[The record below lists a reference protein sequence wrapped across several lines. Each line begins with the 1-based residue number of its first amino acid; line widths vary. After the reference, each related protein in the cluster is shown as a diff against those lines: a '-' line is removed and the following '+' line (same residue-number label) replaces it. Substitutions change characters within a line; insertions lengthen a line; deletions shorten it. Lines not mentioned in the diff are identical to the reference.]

1 MSLSNFS
8 IKKPATTTMIMIAMI
23 FFGYLGLTKMPVEMM
38 PSTSYPMARI
48 SIKWDGAAP
57 DDVNDMITKKIEDI
71 LPNIDGITE
80 YNSTSELGESQIDVN
95 FDYGTDI
102 ETKITLIQNEINQIS
117 NKLPDDIADP
127 VIREQSTSGIP
138 VMVLMLVGGDPMEM
152 RTYAN
157 ATVKPL
163 IERIDGVSQVLIKGG
178 QEQEVLVE
186 VDPEKLDNYN
196 IGIED
201 ISSIIS
207 EANVNIPGGTLMEGE
222 KEYIIR
228 VEGELSTLEEISDI
242 VLKNSNGKLLK
253 LKDVADVKMSMK
265 DKDSIFRNSGKDAL
279 ALIITKT
286 DNGNSVEVVNSIKK
300 VLKNVEGSMPI
311 NTKIKKALDSSTTIL
326 NSIASVKESAYT
338 GIILVSIILFM
349 FLKNIS
355 VTMIVAM
362 SIPTSIIFTFFLL
375 NAMGVS
381 INIISLMGLSLG
393 VGMLV
398 DDSVVVIDNI
408 FRRLTEFKE
417 DKITASAKGAS
428 EVTLPVIT
436 SSLTTIAVFLPI
448 VFQEG
453 LMKKQ
458 FGDMSYSI
466 SFCLTASLIVAVMF
480 VPMMCSKILKKN
492 TDIAHEGP
500 VMKFV
505 KQGYKGILKLALRR
519 RFFVVTGALLM
530 FVASIFMSKTLGG
543 RFLPSQ
549 DNGNFA
555 VIASL
560 PSGADIKMADRIAD
574 MLEERAKELKYA
586 TNYSIMGDTEDVVL
600 NIDAGTKTSREESMY
615 DIMSDLRKRFHGIP
629 DVNIRVVPDF
639 VRGGSDV
646 NDLEFNLYSDN
657 EKQLEVI
664 SDQLK
669 EKISEIPGLTDV
681 STSLEGG
688 KPEGKFIIDR
698 EKAKYY
704 GVSVSKIA
712 SMIGTQI
719 NGSAPITINS
729 DNDEIDVT
737 VQLKKEYRESSKL
750 LLDSRITLDNGK
762 SVKISDVAD
771 YVVVEGPSKIEKK
784 DKKRKVTLYANLE
797 ENANLQSAEASII
810 SELDKIG
817 LPDGVTYSSGGD
829 NKDMGVIFKQLV
841 ETFMMAI
848 FLIYFILVWQF
859 ESFVFPLIII
869 FSIPLSTM
877 GAIFGIY
884 FAGKS
889 LDAMVFVGIIL
900 LIGIVVNNAIV
911 LIDFINQ
918 RIDAGDSISRAVM
931 TSGVTRLRPI
941 LMTTMTTVLGMVPLA
956 LSNGEGAE
964 MYNGMAFVVIF
975 GLSFAT
981 ILTLVLIPCI
991 YYIVEDIREYFIAAW
1006 RKKHPENAEIENE
1019 IV

>member
-1 MSLSNFS
+1 MSLSSFS
-8 IKKPATTTMIMIAMI
+8 IKKPATTIMIMIAMI
-23 FFGYLGLTKMPVEMM
+23 FFGYSGLTKMPVEMI

-48 SIKWDGAAP
+48 SIKWDGATP
-57 DDVNDMITKKIEDI
+57 NDVNDMITKKIEDV

-80 YNSTSELGESQIDVN
+80 YNSTSEVGESEIEVR

-117 NKLPDDIADP
+117 NSLPDDIADP

-138 VMVLMLVGGDPMEM
+138 VMVLMMVGGDPMEM

-157 ATVKPL
+157 STVKPL
-163 IERIDGVSQVLIKGG
+163 IERIDGVSQVSIRGG

-186 VDPEKLDNYN
+186 VDPEKLENYN
-196 IGIED
+196 IGIEE

-207 EANVNIPGGTLMEGE
+207 DSSVNIPGGILMEGE
-222 KEYIIR
+222 KEYIIK
-228 VEGELSTLEEISDI
+228 VEAELTTPQEISEI
-242 VLKNSNGKLLK
+242 VLKNSDGKLLQ
-253 LKDVADVKMSMK
+253 LKDVADVSMSMK
-265 DKDSIFRNSGKDAL
+265 DRDSIFRNSGKDAL
-279 ALIITKT
+279 AMIIVKA
-286 DNGNSVEVVNSIKK
+286 DNGNSVDIVNSIKK
-300 VLKNVEGSMPI
+300 VLKNQEGSLPI
-311 NTKIKKALDSSTTIL
+311 NTEIKKAMDSSTTIL

-338 GIILVSIILFM
+338 GIILVSIILFI

-355 VTMIVAM
+355 ATMVVAM

-375 NAMGVS
+375 NSVGVS

-408 FRRLTEFKE
+408 FRRMTELKE
-417 DKITASAKGAS
+417 DKVTASSKGAS
-428 EVTLPVIT
+428 EVALPVIT

-448 VFQEG
+448 VFQDG
-453 LMKKQ
+453 ILKKQ

-466 SFCLTASLIVAVMF
+466 TFCLTASLIVAVMF

-492 TDIAHEGP
+492 TNIAHEGA
-500 VMKFV
+500 VMKYV
-505 KQGYKGILKLALRR
+505 KKKYVLILKLALRR
-519 RFFVVTGALLM
+519 RFLVVIGAILL
-530 FVASIFMSKTLGG
+530 FIASIFMSKTLGG

-549 DNGNFA
+549 DKGNFA

-560 PSGADIKMADRIAD
+560 PSGADIKMADRIAGI
-574 MLEERAKELKYA
+574 LEEKAEDIEYA
-586 TNYSIMGDTEDVVL
+586 NNYSIMGDTEDVVL
-600 NIDAGTKTSREESMY
+600 NIDAGLKTLREESMY
-615 DIMSDLRKRFHGIP
+615 DIMQDLRKRFQGIP
-629 DVNIRVVPDF
+629 DASIRVVPDF

-657 EKQLEVI
+657 SKQLEVI
-664 SDQLK
+664 SEKLK
-669 EKISEIPGLTDV
+669 EKVSEIPGLTDV
-681 STSLEGG
+681 TTSFEGG
-688 KPEGKFIIDR
+688 KPEGRFIIDR

-704 GVSVSKIA
+704 GVSVSEIA
-712 SMIGTQI
+712 KMIGTQI
-719 NGSAPITINS
+719 NGDVPITINS

-762 SVKISDVAD
+762 SVRISDVAN
-771 YVVVEGPSKIEKK
+771 YTVVEGPSKIEKK

-797 ENANLQSAEASII
+797 EGADLQSSETKII
-810 SELDKIG
+810 SELNKIG
-817 LPDGVTYSSGGD
+817 LPDGVTYSSSGD
-829 NKDMGVIFKQLV
+829 NKDRGIVFKQLGA
-841 ETFMMAI
+841 TFMMAV

-877 GAIFGIY
+877 GAIYGLY
-884 FAGKS
+884 FTGRS
-889 LDAMVFVGIIL
+889 LDAMVFVGIVL
-900 LIGIVVNNAIV
+900 LTGIVVNNAIV

-918 RIDAGDSISRAVM
+918 RIEAGDSISRAVI

-956 LSNGEGAE
+956 ISNGEGAE

-975 GLSFAT
+975 GLSVST
-981 ILTLVLIPCI
+981 LLTLVIIPSI
-991 YYIVEDIREYFIAAW
+991 YYIVEDVREWFILTW
-1006 RKKHPENAEIENE
+1006 KKRFSKDIEVKE
-1019 IV
+1019 ELS